1 VNLLGTT
8 IYAGLP
14 ITITI
19 DGTPYTSTIVTNGTH
34 SRANF
39 SVSGFAVGA
48 HVVSLVDPPDC
59 GIPDSHPV
67 CATADKA
74 DPAWDNDA
82 EWSTTAPQA
91 TKLLGNYPNPFNPT
105 TNIQYSLGEATH
117 VTLRVYNT
125 LGQVVATLVN
135 DVQSAGYKSVVWN
148 GKNDSG
154 APVASGLYIYT
165 LTAGNVVKSDRMLF
179 MK

>member
-1 VNLLGTT
+1 
-8 IYAGLP
+8 
-14 ITITI
+14 
-19 DGTPYTSTIVTNGTH
+19 
-34 SRANF
+34 
-39 SVSGFAVGA
+39 
-48 HVVSLVDPPDC
+48 VDPAGC
-59 GIPDSHPV
+59 GVPDSHPT

-82 EWSTTAPQA
+82 SWSAAAPQS